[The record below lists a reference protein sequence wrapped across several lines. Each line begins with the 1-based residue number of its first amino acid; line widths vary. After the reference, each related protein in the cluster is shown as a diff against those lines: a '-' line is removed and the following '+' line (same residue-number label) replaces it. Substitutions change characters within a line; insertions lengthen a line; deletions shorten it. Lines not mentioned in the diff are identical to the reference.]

1 MTKNL
6 KVIPSVLQKMG
17 MDWEIKV
24 KDSPF
29 TPGKGA
35 NLPALGYPCAS
46 CAGVDTKLCFA
57 KSTEV
62 VESTLEGMELKC
74 KSCGNYTLY
83 TKK

>member
-1 MTKNL
+1 MSEKL

-17 MDWEIKV
+17 SDWSIKV
-24 KDSPF
+24 NESPF

-35 NLPALGYPCAS
+35 NLPSLGYPCAS
-46 CAGVDTKLCFA
+46 CAGDDTKLRFA

-62 VESTLEGMELKC
+62 AESTLEWMELIC